1 MSEPQSPLRARIS
14 ILVAACAVLILQI
27 ATTRILSAA
36 ISYHS
41 GMVVIGIVMLGLA
54 ASATSVFVHRNRR
67 ENPLGMEAA
76 VRAFMAAAIA
86 CTIAAFG
93 FSLAST
99 LAGGSPIGFGVLV
112 VLSAVLFFAVTWC
125 AGYGVAFLL
134 SEYSADVSR
143 VYWFDLMGAAA
154 GCLLVIPL
162 LDGRSPL
169 VVVIIVGAFFGVS
182 AVLLTE
188 GPTARRR
195 AGGVTAVVALLAI
208 LASVFPAMTQLYSA
222 KGEDQRD
229 IRYQEWNRITWVTV
243 VDRVP
248 QYERNLDLLRERRPD
263 IDAEAF
269 LARWNLGWGMSPTYE
284 GDVPT
289 TLFMALDADAG
300 TQIIEDGANAFAE
313 LEYLEYDV
321 TNVAYHL
328 RTPEQ
333 IEDTFVIGGGGGRD
347 VVTGLHFGA
356 DEVVVAEMN
365 PGVIRSVNEAFGDFS
380 GRLYSHDRVTIR
392 LGDARSTL
400 SRLDRKFSVIQMSMI
415 DTWAASV
422 AGSLVLSENSL
433 YTLEAFVLYL
443 EHLDDEGILTVSRW
457 ASPSMWGEVGRTV
470 SLMGTALR
478 ELGVDDPASHLAIVQ
493 TQSDPAVATC
503 ILKRTPFTPE
513 ERAQVDAIA
522 QRMEF
527 VVPFNGTTA
536 ETLGVDL
543 GAIARGEPEAM
554 EGTPFDLSPPT
565 DDRPFFF
572 NTRWMF
578 ASWVDAIR
586 EGDMT
591 LGSPSSVYTVGMLLL
606 LLLIG
611 RILTIRPL
619 ERHNRGLPEAE
630 QIRIRQHLGPM
641 LYFAGIG
648 LGFMLVEVGILQR
661 YLTFL
666 GHPTYA
672 MSVVLFSVLLSSGLG
687 SAISARLEPS
697 KVAPLLSGL
706 LVLVVLTAFAV
717 PPLLQSAHALELVAR
732 MALAAGLVV
741 PLGLCMGMI
750 FPLGVRL
757 LGKSGLD
764 PLVPWVWAVN
774 GLAGVIGSVL
784 GMLVAMLWGY
794 TAVLLLGALAYGAT
808 AIASRRHW
816 SLAASI

>member
-1 MSEPQSPLRARIS
+1 M
-14 ILVAACAVLILQI
+14 VAACAVLILQI

-54 ASATSVFVHRNRR
+54 ASATTVFVHRNRR
-67 ENPLGMEAA
+67 DNPWGMDAA
-76 VRAFMAAAIA
+76 VRAFCGAGVA

-93 FSLAST
+93 FSFAST
-99 LAGGSPIGFGVLV
+99 LAGGSPVGFAVLV

-134 SEYSADVSR
+134 SEYASDVSR

-169 VVVIIVGAFFGVS
+169 VVVLWCGALFGVS
-182 AVLLTE
+182 GVLLTE
-188 GPTARRR
+188 HAVHRRN
-195 AGGVTAVVALLAI
+195 ATGVTAVVALLAV

-222 KGEDQRD
+222 KGEDQRG

-248 QYERNLDLLRERRPD
+248 QYERNLELLRERRPD

-284 GDVPT
+284 GGVPT

-300 TQIIEDGANAFAE
+300 TQIIEDGANRYAD

-321 TNVAYHL
+321 TNVAYQL
-328 RTPEQ
+328 RSADD

-380 GRLYSHDRVTIR
+380 GRLYSHDKVTIR

-400 SRLDRKFSVIQMSMI
+400 SRLDRKFDVIQMSMI

-443 EHLDDEGILTVSRW
+443 QHLDDDGILTVSRW

-470 SLMGTALR
+470 SLMGSALR
-478 ELGVDDPASHLAIVQ
+478 ELGVEDPSAHLAIVQ

-503 ILKRTPFTPE
+503 ILKRTPLTDE
-513 ERAQVDAIA
+513 ERATIA
-522 QRMEF
+522 ATASRLEF
-527 VVPFNGTTA
+527 VVPFNGTT
-536 ETLGVDL
+536 EGLDVDL

-578 ASWVDAIR
+578 SSWVDAIS
-586 EGDMT
+586 EGDMS

-606 LLLIG
+606 LLLVG

-619 ERHNRGLPEAE
+619 ERYNRDLPEAE
-630 QIRIRQHLGPM
+630 MIHVREHLGPM

-672 MSVVLFSVLLSSGLG
+672 MSVVLFSVLLSSGIG
-687 SAISARLEPS
+687 SAVSARMETK
-697 KVAPLLSGL
+697 KVAPLLVVL
-706 LVLVVLTAFAV
+706 LVLVLATAFAV
-717 PPLLQSAHALELVAR
+717 PPLLRSAHSLELIAR
-732 MALAAGLVV
+732 MALAAALVI

-750 FPLGVRL
+750 FPLGVRQ
-757 LGKSGLD
+757 LGESKLD
-764 PLVPWVWAVN
+764 RLVPWVWAVN
-774 GLAGVIGSVL
+774 GLAGVIGSVF
-784 GMLVAMLWGY
+784 GMLIAMLWGY
-794 TAVLLLGALAYGAT
+794 TAVLLLGALAYAAT
-808 AIASRRHW
+808 AVASRRAW
-816 SLAASI
+816 NPSTSS